1 MKMPDSEPLL
11 MEEYILITDPWR
23 QDWEKGVQVP
33 VNPDAATQFKA
44 VVKALEPP
52 EKSGSFRL

>member
-11 MEEYILITDPWR
+11 IEEYILIADPWR

-33 VNPDAATQFKA
+33 VNPDASRQFKA
-44 VVKALEPP
+44 YVRQLEPP
-52 EKSGSFRL
+52 SRSGVFKL